1 MFVDTRNVSH
11 TSRNC
16 SWYGTSRNVSST
28 RNTGSSKKITR
39 SSYSNIR
46 SNSINRSNNDF
57 MSRLSNKSA
66 YVTIPRNTVE
76 SIDVDNYIANI
87 I

>member
-1 MFVDTRNVSH
+1 MFINARNVSH

-16 SWYGTSRNVSST
+16 SWGT
-28 RNTGSSKKITR
+28 RNISRSIGSNKNISR
-39 SSYSNIR
+39 SNTYSSR
-46 SNSINRSNNDF
+46 SNSLNRSTTNDF